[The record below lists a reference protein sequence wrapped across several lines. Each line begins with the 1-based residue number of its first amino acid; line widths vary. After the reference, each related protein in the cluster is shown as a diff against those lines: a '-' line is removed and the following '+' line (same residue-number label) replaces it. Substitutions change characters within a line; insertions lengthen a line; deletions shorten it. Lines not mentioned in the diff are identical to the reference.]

1 MKVIRCRDKAEVG
14 KAACAYTIQAMMQ
27 PNAHIAITGGS
38 TPKEMYEYL
47 VPLVCDNPAFSHV
60 QYYNFDEIPQ
70 VGEHEGLTMQALR
83 SLFFTPAN
91 IDEKQIHI
99 LNEKNYMECEAA
111 LAAVGYLDYVVLG
124 LGKDGHFCGNLPH
137 TCTFDDDTH
146 AVACDLNPTLYNR
159 IKFLSGDNENKMP
172 DAYVTMGPRTI
183 MRSKQIVMIVNGKAK
198 AEIVKRALWGE
209 ITAECP
215 SSIFQLHP
223 NFILILD
230 AEAASELTL

>member
-1 MKVIRCRDKAEVG
+1 
-14 KAACAYTIQAMMQ
+14 
-27 PNAHIAITGGS
+27 
-38 TPKEMYEYL
+38 
-47 VPLVCDNPAFSHV
+47 
-60 QYYNFDEIPQ
+60 
-70 VGEHEGLTMQALR
+70 
-83 SLFFTPAN
+83 
-91 IDEKQIHI
+91 
-99 LNEKNYMECEAA
+99 
-111 LAAVGYLDYVVLG
+111 
-124 LGKDGHFCGNLPH
+124 
-137 TCTFDDDTH
+137 
-146 AVACDLNPTLYNR
+146 
-159 IKFLSGDNENKMP
+159 MP